1 MIVQLH
7 VHTLKCF
14 DDCVWMQ
21 RWLGGERYVY
31 LGASI
36 LICFC
41 AHVLVFSYS
50 HACILS
56 CLNANMFKCPHAHML
71 GWSHLLARMPWWSNA
86 PMHTY
91 FKDLM
96 LACSPAMM
104 ILCFHSHMSWWLHA
118 PMFTCININMFDIET
133 HVHTLGWW
141 YVYMIGGLRD
151 DVVWCLCF

>member
-1 MIVQLH
+1 MQLH

-31 LGASI
+31 LSASI

-56 CLNANMFKCPHAHML
+56 CLNANMFKCPHTHML
-71 GWSHLLARMPWWSNA
+71 GWSHLPLLTCLDDQMLPCTHALRISCLRAHLLWWSYVSILVC
-86 PMHTY
+86 H
-91 FKDLM
+91 DDCM
-96 LACSPAMM
+96 LQC
-104 ILCFHSHMSWWLHA
+104 LHA
-118 PMFTCININMFDIET
+118 SILTCLILKHMCT
-133 HVHTLGWW
+133 HLDYDMSIWLEG
-141 YVYMIGGLRD
+141 
-151 DVVWCLCF
+151 